1 MTGFDRYFLNQL
13 CVSFGFFSL
22 IFVSVFWVNGIVLL
36 FEELI
41 GQGHSLSVFFEFCVL
56 TLAKAAAIVFPVSA
70 FAAAV
75 YVTNRLNNESEMTIL
90 RATGMSVWRLSRPV
104 VLFGCLVMLLTMG
117 LNHILTPM
125 SERYYK
131 VKENLLSADLAAK
144 LLKEGQFIHPESNVT
159 IFIEEISESGELKR
173 MFLSD
178 RRQDTRLRSYSAETA
193 YLLKQDENT
202 RLVMVNGLMQSLDT
216 ETKRL
221 SVTEFEDLT
230 YDLGDLFQSIE
241 DVRFSERETPSL
253 ELIPLLFSSVL
264 PASSK
269 TAVATEVNRRTQKAL
284 IALFAALIGFS
295 CLMSA
300 SFSRVGN
307 SRVILIAIF
316 VLIASEVIDS
326 MISDRP
332 KVTQFDQYLIYSPSL
347 FLLAISLF
355 LITVVS
361 DKLHLRK
368 ATYLSQD
375 RTT

>member
-1 MTGFDRYFLNQL
+1 M
-13 CVSFGFFSL
+13 
-22 IFVSVFWVNGIVLL
+22 
-36 FEELI
+36 
-41 GQGHSLSVFFEFCVL
+41 
-56 TLAKAAAIVFPVSA
+56 
-70 FAAAV
+70 
-75 YVTNRLNNESEMTIL
+75 
-90 RATGMSVWRLSRPV
+90 
-104 VLFGCLVMLLTMG
+104 
-117 LNHILTPM
+117 
-125 SERYYK
+125 
-131 VKENLLSADLAAK
+131 
-144 LLKEGQFIHPESNVT
+144 
-159 IFIEEISESGELKR
+159 
-173 MFLSD
+173 
-178 RRQDTRLRSYSAETA
+178 
-193 YLLKQDENT
+193 
-202 RLVMVNGLMQSLDT
+202 
-216 ETKRL
+216 
-221 SVTEFEDLT
+221 TEFEDLT

-253 ELIPLLFSSVL
+253 ELIPLLFSNVL
-264 PASSK
+264 HASSK

-307 SRVILIAIF
+307 SRVTVIAIF

>member
-1 MTGFDRYFLNQL
+1 MSDISYGRAITLALVSGGLLGACTKQIEQKNTILSVRPKALMVKEFDLNQD
-13 CVSFGFFSL
+13 
-22 IFVSVFWVNGIVLL
+22 
-36 FEELI
+36 
-41 GQGHSLSVFFEFCVL
+41 
-56 TLAKAAAIVFPVSA
+56 
-70 FAAAV
+70 
-75 YVTNRLNNESEMTIL
+75 NRPDS
-90 RATGMSVWRLSRPV
+90 W
-104 VLFGCLVMLLTMG
+104 
-117 LNHILTPM
+117 
-125 SERYYK
+125 RYYK

-173 MFLSD
+173 VFLSD
-178 RRQDTRLRSYSAETA
+178 RRQDTRVRSYSAETA

-253 ELIPLLFSSVL
+253 ELIPLLFSSEL

-269 TAVATEVNRRTQKAL
+269 TADATEVNRRTQKAL